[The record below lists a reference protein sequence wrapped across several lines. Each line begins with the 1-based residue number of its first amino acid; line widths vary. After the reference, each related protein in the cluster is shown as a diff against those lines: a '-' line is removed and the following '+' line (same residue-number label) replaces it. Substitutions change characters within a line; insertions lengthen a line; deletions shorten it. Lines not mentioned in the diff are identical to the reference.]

1 MIVVLG
7 CSFKVA
13 WLGGE
18 TLFVY
23 KGSIE
28 RWCAEFVSQAICK
41 CKECMELVIECSML
55 IIRESFSDTYCLG

>member
-23 KGSIE
+23 RGSIE
-28 RWCAEFVSQAICK
+28 RCVQSLLVRQFVNARNVWNLS
-41 CKECMELVIECSML
+41 LNVL
-55 IIRESFSDTYCLG
+55 CL